1 MPNSAVAAVLERR
14 SSPGFPGR
22 TIDRLLR
29 GKVAGFDPTV
39 VAAWVRRRAVG
50 AAHALR
56 DGSAHLAWGGRF
68 VVRCDDFRMERAGGA
83 PNAER
88 MCGEPQ
94 PRSRTALSVIRK
106 FLATTFVRGVLSMQA
121 SVAP

>member
-14 SSPGFPGR
+14 SSPGFAGR
-22 TIDRLLR
+22 NIDSLLR
-29 GKVAGFDPTV
+29 GKIAGFDPMV
-39 VAAWVRRRAVG
+39 VAAWVQRCVVG
-50 AAHALR
+50 AARARHH
-56 DGSAHLAWGGRF
+56 GSAHLARGGRF

-94 PRSRTALSVIRK
+94 PRSRTALSIIWK
-106 FLATTFVRGVLSMQA
+106 CLATTFVRGVLSVRA